1 MQKKQKSTESLARR
15 EFLKTSVKFGTMAS
29 VASLSSF
36 ALSACDSKTDSKDS
50 TNGAQNQGAKNV
62 ESQTQI
68 SQNKGDTMEFI
79 TLNNGVKMPI
89 LGYGV
94 YQIEAKETQRCVED
108 AISVG
113 YRSIDTAQAYF
124 NEEGVGAAIKTALQ
138 GGLKR
143 EELFITTKLWINN
156 YPEDKALKA
165 CEESLRKLGLD
176 YVDLM
181 LLHQPYNDTY
191 GAWRALSRFYK
202 EGRFKAIGVSNFYPD
217 RIVDFCLNNEIK
229 PTLNQIECNPLHAQ
243 FEAQKV
249 LQEYNVA
256 MESWAPFGEGRNNMF
271 SNPTLGEIGKKYNKS
286 VAQVIL
292 RWQIQRGIICIPKTT
307 RKERMIENIN
317 VFDFALSEDDMQT
330 IASLDSKTSL
340 FFNHQD
346 PERVKFLVEIHKDK
360 F

>member
-1 MQKKQKSTESLARR
+1 MQNDKKSLERR
-15 EFLKTSVKFGTMAS
+15 EFLKTSAKFGAMAS
-29 VASLSSF
+29 LASLSGF
-36 ALSACDSKTDSKDS
+36 ALSACDSKDSKKDS
-50 TNGAQNQGAKNV
+50 ARNIQSTQNAG
-62 ESQTQI
+62 ESQM
-68 SQNKGDTMEFI
+68 QNHLQGDTMEFV
-79 TLNNGVKMPI
+79 TLNNGIKMPI

-94 YQIEAKETQRCVED
+94 FQIDLIETQRCVED
-108 AISVG
+108 AISAG

-124 NEEGVGAAIKTALQ
+124 NEESVGAAIKTALQ
-138 GGLKR
+138 GGVKR

-156 YPEDKALKA
+156 YPEQKALKA

-176 YVDLM
+176 YIDLM
-181 LLHQPYNDTY
+181 LLHQPFNDTY

-217 RIVDFCLNNEIK
+217 RIADFCLNNEIK
-229 PTLNQIECNPLHAQ
+229 PALNQIECNPLHAQ

-256 MESWAPFGEGRNNMF
+256 MESWAPFGEGKNNMF
-271 SNPTLGEIGKKYNKS
+271 SNPTLSEIGKKYNKS

-307 RKERMIENIN
+307 RKERMIENLS
-317 VFDFALSEDDMQT
+317 VFDFALSEQDMQT
-330 IASLDSKTSL
+330 IATLDNKTSL
-340 FFNHQD
+340 FLNHQD
-346 PERVKFLVEIHKDK
+346 PQTAKFLIEIHKEK

>member
-1 MQKKQKSTESLARR
+1 MQNNKESLERR
-15 EFLKTSVKFGTMAS
+15 KFLKTSAKFGAMAS
-29 VASLSSF
+29 LASLSGF
-36 ALSACDSKTDSKDS
+36 ALSACDSKADKKDS
-50 TNGAQNQGAKNV
+50 TQNLQDTKNAG
-62 ESQTQI
+62 ESQM
-68 SQNKGDTMEFI
+68 QNHLQGDTMEFV
-79 TLNNGVKMPI
+79 TLNNGIKMPI

-94 YQIEAKETQRCVED
+94 FQIDPKETQRCVED

-124 NEEGVGAAIKTALQ
+124 NEESVGAAIKTALQ
-138 GGLKR
+138 GGVKR

-156 YPEDKALKA
+156 YPEEKALKA

-176 YVDLM
+176 YIDLM
-181 LLHQPYNDTY
+181 LLHQPFSDTY

-202 EGRFKAIGVSNFYPD
+202 EGRFKAIGVSNFYAD
-217 RIVDFCLNNEIK
+217 RIADFCLNNEIK
-229 PTLNQIECNPLHAQ
+229 PTLNQIECNPIHAQ

-271 SNPTLGEIGKKYNKS
+271 SSPTLSEIGKKYNKS

-292 RWQIQRGIICIPKTT
+292 RWQIQRGIIAIPKTT
-307 RKERMIENIN
+307 RKERMIENLS
-317 VFDFALSEDDMQT
+317 VFDFALSAQDMQT
-330 IASLDSKTSL
+330 IAALDNKTSL
-340 FFNHQD
+340 FLNHQD
-346 PERVKFLVEIHKDK
+346 PQTAKFLIEIHKEK